1 MALKKSKEVVK
12 HMKLEFFSNKATQ
25 DPQKPFPNSGESVEN
40 CTILGNLYYL
50 KSYYT
55 GDLTK

>member
-1 MALKKSKEVVK
+1 
-12 HMKLEFFSNKATQ
+12 MKLEFFSNKATQ